1 MSRFAQRKHGLQTGC
16 LPKVTQLAGAEIHTQ
31 LCLTSDSIFLAVM
44 LYCFGSSSCWEIF
57 RHLWKQFCG
66 NPETVMVI
74 CFPFKTHNSMMYP
87 GKAAAFAR
95 LQDSVSVFLSLYL
108 QPICSLAWP
117 QFWVSTAFCAL
128 EEKGVGS
135 LLTLGFPRL
144 PPFGSLESLLFSCCQ
159 CILGLNNLE
168 CGHTHQIPLKF

>member
-16 LPKVTQLAGAEIHTQ
+16 LPKVTQLAGTEIHTQ

-66 NPETVMVI
+66 NSDTVMVI

-95 LQDSVSVFLSLYL
+95 LQDSVSLSLSLSLPSAYL
-108 QPICSLAWP
+108 LPGLAPVLSVHSILCLRREGSRFPAHTWLSKAA
-117 QFWVSTAFCAL
+117 FIWVS
-128 EEKGVGS
+128 GVSPLLLLSVYTGS
-135 LLTLGFPRL
+135 QKP
-144 PPFGSLESLLFSCCQ
+144 
-159 CILGLNNLE
+159 
-168 CGHTHQIPLKF
+168 